1 MTATRGRRGREE
13 EGPGLPGPGGA
24 TLRGALLIAVAV
36 LIGVVL
42 LAEGFENGVL
52 PSESET
58 PSEEAAGDD
67 EEDGD
72 DGAAEESTT
81 TTATPT
87 TRLPAEVRVIVLN
100 GGGPSGSAQTS
111 SEAIAAASFTTLDAA
126 DTEDVAAT
134 VVYAA
139 PGYEADAAV
148 VAETLGI
155 TAPVQPL
162 PATLPTGVTA
172 GQAEVVV
179 ILGPDFTP
187 PA

>member
-1 MTATRGRRGREE
+1 MTSTRGQRGRDDD
-13 EGPGLPGPGGA
+13 GPGVPGAGGA
-24 TLRGALLIAVAV
+24 TLRGAALIAIAV

-42 LAEGFENGVL
+42 LAEGFDNGVL
-52 PSESET
+52 PSSSET
-58 PSEEAAGDD
+58 PSEQASDDDD
-67 EEDGD
+67 EDEGD
-72 DGAAEESTT
+72 EVTEPSTT

-87 TRLPAEVRVIVLN
+87 THVPAEVRVIVLN
-100 GGGPSGSAQTS
+100 GGGPSGSAATS
-111 SEAIAAASFTTLDAA
+111 STAIAAANFTTLDAA
-126 DTEDVAAT
+126 DTDDVTAT

-139 PGYEADAAV
+139 PGFEPDAAV
-148 VAETLGI
+148 VAEALGI

-179 ILGPDFTP
+179 VLGPDFTP